1 MLFLLRPGPFLLQF
15 QTFFTTLA
23 FQKTFIFIERV
34 VIFEVFVIFTLIV
47 FFGLLAGLLAVSWGP
62 FWVSWGSLEGQKWV
76 VIIDPGHL
84 KW

>member
-34 VIFEVFVIFTLIV
+34 VIFEVFVIFTLIA
-47 FFGLLAGLLAVSWGP
+47 FFCVLGGSFGGVLGSLLGLLGLPGVSKTG
-62 FWVSWGSLEGQKWV
+62 
-76 VIIDPGHL
+76 DHH
-84 KW
+84 

>member
-15 QTFFTTLA
+15 QAFFTTLA

-34 VIFEVFVIFTLIV
+34 VIFKVFVIFTLIV
-47 FFGLLAGLLAVSWGP
+47 IFCLLGGLLAVSWGP
-62 FWVSWGSLEGQKWV
+62 FWVSWGSLGCQKRV
-76 VIIDPGHL
+76 VAIDPGHL